1 MAAVVEV
8 KYFNTFLLK
17 KLSKD
22 NNDFQPVYNG
32 SSGIPQNIGGYPVYS
47 NTVNDYNASI
57 WAIEESRIQGG
68 YNNTSTDLGVRAYLI
83 EDEPK
88 GFRRGSALIY
98 SGIFN
103 SRTGI
108 NETNVFSIG
117 EEIEKGL
124 DPSNGSIQKLYA
136 EDTNL
141 IIFQENKVNRALI
154 DKDAIYTAEGGSASV
169 SQLNLVIGQIV
180 PYAGEFGISRDPQS
194 FAVYGYRKYFTDKD
208 RNAVIRLSRDGIT
221 EISNYGMYDYFREE
235 FETID
240 DTTGEGIILGGWDIH
255 SKQYIVNT
263 KFSLISANANFKTLS
278 YDENVR
284 GWPSFYDYN
293 PDQIISLRNKM
304 YTAKENK
311 LWQHYSEGVNRG
323 SFYGTDYKSD
333 ITFIFNPNVSLQKN
347 FLTVNYEGTN
357 GWEITSFKSDQT
369 GKDLSDG
376 YKFYNDSTNEVLS
389 YYEGEYV
396 LNPANGQPVTRA
408 NYQAT
413 FGTTRPPYP
422 RNHAGFDRKENK
434 YTANLVNS
442 SPAMP
447 GEIRFGNQMSG
458 IKAFFATVNISTDST
473 TNVGGFK
480 ELFAVSSNYVESSY

>member
-154 DKDAIYTAEGGSASV
+154 DKDAI
-169 SQLNLVIGQIV
+169 
-180 PYAGEFGISRDPQS
+180 
-194 FAVYGYRKYFTDKD
+194 
-208 RNAVIRLSRDGIT
+208 
-221 EISNYGMYDYFREE
+221 
-235 FETID
+235 
-240 DTTGEGIILGGWDIH
+240 
-255 SKQYIVNT
+255 
-263 KFSLISANANFKTLS
+263 
-278 YDENVR
+278 
-284 GWPSFYDYN
+284 
-293 PDQIISLRNKM
+293 
-304 YTAKENK
+304 
-311 LWQHYSEGVNRG
+311 
-323 SFYGTDYKSD
+323 
-333 ITFIFNPNVSLQKN
+333 
-347 FLTVNYEGTN
+347 
-357 GWEITSFKSDQT
+357 
-369 GKDLSDG
+369 
-376 YKFYNDSTNEVLS
+376 
-389 YYEGEYV
+389 
-396 LNPANGQPVTRA
+396 
-408 NYQAT
+408 
-413 FGTTRPPYP
+413 
-422 RNHAGFDRKENK
+422 
-434 YTANLVNS
+434 
-442 SPAMP
+442 
-447 GEIRFGNQMSG
+447 
-458 IKAFFATVNISTDST
+458 
-473 TNVGGFK
+473 
-480 ELFAVSSNYVESSY
+480 